1 MTHKERM
8 LAVLRGEPTDRIPWA
23 PRLDLWYNANRRAG
37 TLPAKYAH
45 ASLVDIVDDLG
56 VGFHAVVP
64 NFKDLRSPEDEVDR
78 ALGMHNLK
86 TMPYRTVL
94 EGVQRDACLEGDR
107 TIVKYKTPVG
117 EIETVTLYDEGMR
130 KAGITITHIE
140 SHAFK
145 GVDDYA
151 PLCYIF
157 QNARIEE
164 QFDGYAAWAGE
175 IGERGVAVAYMGL
188 AASPAHFIMRDLMP
202 LDKFFFEMHDHS
214 DEFGELIRSVGMY
227 YEQLLDIAR
236 DCPAEVVFA
245 GANYDASVTYPP
257 FFEQYI
263 QPWLRRFADVL
274 HPVGKFLLT
283 HTDGENDGLLEHYV
297 ASGIDIA
304 DSVCPKP
311 MTKLTLG
318 DAREVFAG
326 RVTIMGG
333 LPSVALLGFV
343 MSDAE
348 FDKFLDGFFEEIG
361 RGDRLIFG
369 VSDTTPPQADFQ
381 RLVKVGKRVDAFGAV
396 R

>member
-23 PRLDLWYNANRRAG
+23 PRLDLWYNANSRAG
-37 TLPAKYAH
+37 TLPAKYVH
-45 ASLVDIVDDLG
+45 ASLADIVDDLG
-56 VGFHAVVP
+56 MGFHAVVP
-64 NFKDLRSPEDEVDR
+64 NFKDLRGPEDEVDR
-78 ALGMHNLK
+78 ALGIHNLR

-94 EGVQRDACLEGDR
+94 EGVQRDVRLERDR

-117 EIETVTLYDEGMR
+117 EIETITLYDEGMR

-145 GVDDYA
+145 GVEDYA
-151 PLCYIF
+151 PLCFIF
-157 QNARIEE
+157 QHARIEE
-164 QFDGYAAWAGE
+164 QFDGYAAWAGN

-202 LDKFFFEMHDHS
+202 LDRFFFEMHDHP
-214 DEFGELIRSVGMY
+214 DEFNELVRSVGMY
-227 YEQLLDIAR
+227 YAQLLDIAR
-236 DCPAEVVFA
+236 DCPADVVFA

-257 FFEQYI
+257 FFAQYI
-263 QPWLRRFADVL
+263 QPWLKRFADVL

-283 HTDGENDGLLEHYV
+283 HTDGENDGLLEHYL

-311 MTKLTLG
+311 MTKLTVG
-318 DAREVFAG
+318 ETREVFAG

-333 LPSVALLGFV
+333 LPSVALLPFV
-343 MSDAE
+343 MHEAE
-348 FDKFLDGFFEEIG
+348 FEKFLDAFFAEIG
-361 RGDRLIFG
+361 TGDHLIFG
-369 VSDTTPPQADFQ
+369 VSDTTPPQADFE
-381 RLVKVGKRVDAFGAV
+381 RLVRVGKRVDAFGAV